1 VFFWGVAFVC
11 RPEAAA
17 ALRVGAIMWRP
28 GRRASSLLI
37 RGGRWSSLADTQ
49 ITLGKFDDA
58 IASLQS
64 ALSQMADDSPTQSLA
79 TVNLAKAYAGLG
91 KMEQARSYCR

>member
-1 VFFWGVAFVC
+1 MDLRFFLW
-11 RPEAAA
+11 E
-17 ALRVGAIMWRP
+17 I
-28 GRRASSLLI
+28 ST
-37 RGGRWSSLADTQ
+37 ADTQ